1 MKGGYLYILASN
13 KNGTLYTGVTARL
26 AERIAQHR
34 SGNGSEFV
42 RKYCVNRLVFVERYD
57 RIEEA
62 IAREKQIKGWKRAWK
77 IALIEQLNPDW
88 SDLYNRL
95 NW

>member
-1 MKGGYLYILASN
+1 MKGGYLYILASS

-42 RKYCVNRLVFVERYD
+42 RKYGVNRLVFVERYD

-62 IAREKQIKGWKRAWK
+62 IAREKQIKGWKRTWK
-77 IALIEQLNPDW
+77 VALIEQVNPDW

>member
-1 MKGGYLYILASN
+1 MKGGYLYILASS
-13 KNGTLYTGVTARL
+13 KNGTIYTGVTARL

-42 RKYCVNRLVFVERYD
+42 RKYGVNRLVFVERYD
-57 RIEEA
+57 RIEEV

-77 IALIEQLNPDW
+77 IALIEQMNPDW
-88 SDLYNRL
+88 IDLHNRL

>member
-1 MKGGYLYILASN
+1 MKGGYLYILASS

-42 RKYCVNRLVFVERYD
+42 RKYGVNRLVFVERYD

-62 IAREKQIKGWKRAWK
+62 IAREKQIKGWKRTWK
-77 IALIEQLNPDW
+77 VALIEQVNSDW